1 MRMKSMKMPD
11 KLDSKLLA
19 PCGINC
25 ISCERYQNP
34 CAGCL
39 IGDDGKTK
47 ASLKC
52 KIKTCFD
59 TKNFSYCGRCSEF
72 PCPQMKKHSKKYIKR
87 YDLNTLESAKRIKNM
102 SIGKITDSDREKWTC
117 PQCGGVIKFQT
128 KKCSECDY
136 SL

>member
-1 MRMKSMKMPD
+1 MKMPD

-52 KIKTCFD
+52 KIKSCFD

-72 PCPQMKKHSKKYIKR
+72 PCSQMKKHSKKYIKR

-102 SIGKITDSDREKWTC
+102 GIGKITDSDREKWTC
-117 PQCGGVIKFQT
+117 PQCGGVIKF
-128 KKCSECDY
+128 
-136 SL
+136 

>member
-1 MRMKSMKMPD
+1 MKMPD

-39 IGDDGKTK
+39 IGDDGKIK

-52 KIKTCFD
+52 KIKSALIQRILAIAEGAV
-59 TKNFSYCGRCSEF
+59 NFHAL
-72 PCPQMKKHSKKYIKR
+72 K
-87 YDLNTLESAKRIKNM
+87 
-102 SIGKITDSDREKWTC
+102 
-117 PQCGGVIKFQT
+117 
-128 KKCSECDY
+128 
-136 SL
+136 

>member
-1 MRMKSMKMPD
+1 MKMPD

-52 KIKTCFD
+52 K
-59 TKNFSYCGRCSEF
+59 N
-72 PCPQMKKHSKKYIKR
+72 
-87 YDLNTLESAKRIKNM
+87 
-102 SIGKITDSDREKWTC
+102 KI
-117 PQCGGVIKFQT
+117 
-128 KKCSECDY
+128 
-136 SL
+136 LL

>member
-1 MRMKSMKMPD
+1 MPD

-52 KIKTCFD
+52 KIKSCFD
-59 TKNFSYCGRCSEF
+59 KQGQKMNCGKIINGNGTMLFHDLEKETNTIQKINFENG
-72 PCPQMKKHSKKYIKR
+72 I
-87 YDLNTLESAKRIKNM
+87 IKNY
-102 SIGKITDSDREKWTC
+102 R
-117 PQCGGVIKFQT
+117 
-128 KKCSECDY
+128 
-136 SL
+136 

>member
-1 MRMKSMKMPD
+1 MPD

-52 KIKTCFD
+52 KIKSCFD

-87 YDLNTLESAKRIKNM
+87 YFDAIFFGRFAIRLQFSAEINIVGSHKTSAFRLHNC
-102 SIGKITDSDREKWTC
+102 SIISAPFSSRTDRN
-117 PQCGGVIKFQT
+117 
-128 KKCSECDY
+128 
-136 SL
+136 

>member
-1 MRMKSMKMPD
+1 MEQNLLKIKYITFFMKMPET
-11 KLDSKLLA
+11 LDSKLLA

-39 IGDDGKTK
+39 ISDDGKNK

-59 TKNFSYCGRCSEF
+59 KN
-72 PCPQMKKHSKKYIKR
+72 
-87 YDLNTLESAKRIKNM
+87 SAKRIKTTGIGRMM
-102 SIGKITDSDREKWTC
+102 SEDRERWLC
-117 PQCGGVIKFQT
+117 PECGGVVKFQT
-128 KKCSECDY
+128 GTCSECGFKID
-136 SL
+136 

>member
-52 KIKTCFD
+52 KIK
-59 TKNFSYCGRCSEF
+59 
-72 PCPQMKKHSKKYIKR
+72 
-87 YDLNTLESAKRIKNM
+87 NM
-102 SIGKITDSDREKWTC
+102 GIGKITDSDREKWTC

>member
-1 MRMKSMKMPD
+1 MKMPD

-47 ASLKC
+47 SQFEMQN
-52 KIKTCFD
+52 KILLLIQRILAIAEGAV
-59 TKNFSYCGRCSEF
+59 NFHA
-72 PCPQMKKHSKKYIKR
+72 PQMKKNTAKNTSKDMI
-87 YDLNTLESAKRIKNM
+87 
-102 SIGKITDSDREKWTC
+102 
-117 PQCGGVIKFQT
+117 
-128 KKCSECDY
+128 
-136 SL
+136 

>member
-1 MRMKSMKMPD
+1 MKSMKMPD

-39 IGDDGKTK
+39 IGDD
-47 ASLKC
+47 
-52 KIKTCFD
+52 
-59 TKNFSYCGRCSEF
+59 YCGRCSEF

-102 SIGKITDSDREKWTC
+102 GIGKITDSDREKWTC